1 MEVIKKKRVGGCR
14 GRGRGSGEGRGG
26 RGVAEVVAKVGVAG
40 VVAEVVRVVT
50 KAVMRIGEAVAMG
63 GVVRGRNVVNRY
75 G

>member
-1 MEVIKKKRVGGCR
+1 M
-14 GRGRGSGEGRGG
+14 
-26 RGVAEVVAKVGVAG
+26 AEVVARVGVAG
-40 VVAEVVRVVT
+40 VVAEVVGVVT